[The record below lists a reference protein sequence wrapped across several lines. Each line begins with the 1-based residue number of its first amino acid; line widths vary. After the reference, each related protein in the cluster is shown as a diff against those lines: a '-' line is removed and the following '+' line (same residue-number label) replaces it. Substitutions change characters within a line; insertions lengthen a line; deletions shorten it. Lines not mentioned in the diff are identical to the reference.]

1 MSDFDDN
8 TRPASPAQQFDL
20 LVDGE
25 LSEADRRALLLQLE
39 HEPDGWRRCALA
51 FLEAQ
56 CWRAELGQMDAHM
69 SEERGQRSE
78 VRDQKPEISDQ
89 TDLRPPTSDLRPLTS
104 GLRWQSWRQLAATFL
119 SIGASFLIALVVGMR
134 LSGSAGYQGNW
145 SGLAHSSGSS
155 HVTPAIGK
163 LPLEN
168 PGDELVPLQLDGASG
183 GQLETVLVPAQPRN
197 TLDQDML
204 ENLPDAIPPEL
215 RQAIERGGHRVVS
228 QREVVSRQMK
238 DGRRLV
244 VPVDH
249 VQIHFVS
256 RPSL

>member
-8 TRPASPAQQFDL
+8 IFPTSPQRQLDL

-56 CWRAELGQMDAHM
+56 CWKAELGQMAHNAAPECGRTTAAPPAK
-69 SEERGQRSE
+69 SAAPQDGQR
-78 VRDQKPEISDQ
+78 
-89 TDLRPPTSDLRPLTS
+89 
-104 GLRWQSWRQLAATFL
+104 QSWRQFVATTLAIA
-119 SIGASFLIALVVGMR
+119 ASFLLTLVVVRG
-134 LSGSAGYQGNW
+134 W
-145 SGLAHSSGSS
+145 SGGSLHSPDSTVVKSATEEFPLANRDAS
-155 HVTPAIGK
+155 PA
-163 LPLEN
+163 PVAA
-168 PGDELVPLQLDGASG
+168 PAADAW
-183 GQLETVLVPAQPRN
+183 ETVTLARDGQPETFRVPALRRD
-197 TLDQDML
+197 TLD
-204 ENLPDAIPPEL
+204 ENLLNNVPDAISPEL
-215 RQAIERGGHRVVS
+215 QQAFEQSGHRVVQ
-228 QREVVSRQMK
+228 QREIVPVEMK

-249 VQIHFVS
+249 VKIHYVG